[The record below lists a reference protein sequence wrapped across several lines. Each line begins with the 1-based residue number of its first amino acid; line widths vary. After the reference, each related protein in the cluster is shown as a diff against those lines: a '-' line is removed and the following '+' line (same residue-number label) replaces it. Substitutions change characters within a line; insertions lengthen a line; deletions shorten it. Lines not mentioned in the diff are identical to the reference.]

1 MRENFILSSDKNN
14 GYPSFTDSVDLDNTD
29 FYKNKNQYNH
39 KQDYTLDVYTDTIY
53 DYVIVT
59 TVANNGNNIGVSSI
73 IVNDI
78 CDFSNNN

>member
-1 MRENFILSSDKNN
+1 MKYISYIFIFIISILIVIGLYD
-14 GYPSFTDSVDLDNTD
+14 
-29 FYKNKNQYNH
+29 YKYKTYCNP

-78 CDFSNNN
+78 CDFNNNN

>member
-1 MRENFILSSDKNN
+1 MKYFPHIFITLLLITI
-14 GYPSFTDSVDLDNTD
+14 GLVI
-29 FYKNKNQYNH
+29 YKNKTQYNH
-39 KQDYTLDVYTDTIY
+39 KDYTLDVYTDTIY

-59 TVANNGNNIGVSSI
+59 TVANNGNNISISSI

>member
-1 MRENFILSSDKNN
+1 MKYFPHIFIICLLIVIGLAIYKDK
-14 GYPSFTDSVDLDNTD
+14 T
-29 FYKNKNQYNH
+29 QYNN
-39 KQDYTLDVYTDTIY
+39 KQNYTLDVYTDTIY

-78 CDFSNNN
+78 YDFNNNN

>member
-1 MRENFILSSDKNN
+1 MRSS
-14 GYPSFTDSVDLDNTD
+14 TT
-29 FYKNKNQYNH
+29 

-59 TVANNGNNIGVSSI
+59 TVVNNGNNIGVSSI

>member
-1 MRENFILSSDKNN
+1 MAIGLAIYKDK
-14 GYPSFTDSVDLDNTD
+14 T
-29 FYKNKNQYNH
+29 QYNH
-39 KQDYTLDVYTDTIY
+39 QQDYTLDVYTDTIY
-53 DYVIVT
+53 DYIIVT

>member
-1 MRENFILSSDKNN
+1 MKYFPYIFIICLLIVIGLAIYKDKTRYNN
-14 GYPSFTDSVDLDNTD
+14 
-29 FYKNKNQYNH
+29 

>member
-1 MRENFILSSDKNN
+1 MKLISYIFISIIIGLAILTGLVIHN
-14 GYPSFTDSVDLDNTD
+14 GITYA
-29 FYKNKNQYNH
+29 NH
-39 KQDYTLDVYTDTIY
+39 KKDYTLDVYTDIIY

>member
-1 MRENFILSSDKNN
+1 MKYIPHIFIICLLIVIGLAIYKDK
-14 GYPSFTDSVDLDNTD
+14 T
-29 FYKNKNQYNH
+29 QYNH
-39 KQDYTLDVYTDTIY
+39 KDYTLDVYTDTIY

-78 CDFSNNN
+78 SDFSNNN

>member
-1 MRENFILSSDKNN
+1 MKLISYIFMSIIIGLAIVTGLVIHN
-14 GYPSFTDSVDLDNTD
+14 GITYA
-29 FYKNKNQYNH
+29 NH
-39 KQDYTLDVYTDTIY
+39 KKDYTLDVYTDTIY

>member
-1 MRENFILSSDKNN
+1 MKYFPYIIITCLLILIGLIVYS
-14 GYPSFTDSVDLDNTD
+14 
-29 FYKNKNQYNH
+29 NKIQYNNN

-59 TVANNGNNIGVSSI
+59 TVANNGNNIGVNSI

>member
-1 MRENFILSSDKNN
+1 MKYFLISAISLFAIIGLAVYNDKIYYN
-14 GYPSFTDSVDLDNTD
+14 
-29 FYKNKNQYNH
+29 NH

-59 TVANNGNNIGVSSI
+59 TVANNGNNIGISSI

>member
-1 MRENFILSSDKNN
+1 MAIGLAIYKDK
-14 GYPSFTDSVDLDNTD
+14 T
-29 FYKNKNQYNH
+29 QYNH
-39 KQDYTLDVYTDTIY
+39 KQDYTLGIYTDTIY

-59 TVANNGNNIGVSSI
+59 TVANNDNNISISSI

>member
-1 MRENFILSSDKNN
+1 MKYLPYIFIICLLIVI
-14 GYPSFTDSVDLDNTD
+14 GLAV
-29 FYKNKNQYNH
+29 YKNKTQYNH
-39 KQDYTLDVYTDTIY
+39 KDYTLDVYTDTIY

>member
-1 MRENFILSSDKNN
+1 MAIGLAIYKDK
-14 GYPSFTDSVDLDNTD
+14 T
-29 FYKNKNQYNH
+29 KYNH
-39 KQDYTLDVYTDTIY
+39 KQDYTLDIYTDTIY

-78 CDFSNNN
+78 SDFNNNN

>member
-1 MRENFILSSDKNN
+1 MKYFLYICIISLLIAA
-14 GYPSFTDSVDLDNTD
+14 GVTI
-29 FYKNKNQYNH
+29 YKYKTYYNH

>member
-1 MRENFILSSDKNN
+1 MKYILYICIISLLIAAGLAIYN
-14 GYPSFTDSVDLDNTD
+14 GISYCNP
-29 FYKNKNQYNH
+29 

-53 DYVIVT
+53 DYVIIT

-78 CDFSNNN
+78 SDFSNNN

>member
-1 MRENFILSSDKNN
+1 MKYFPHIFITLLLITIGLVIYKDK
-14 GYPSFTDSVDLDNTD
+14 THC
-29 FYKNKNQYNH
+29 NH

-53 DYVIVT
+53 DYIIVT

-78 CDFSNNN
+78 CNFSNNN

>member
-1 MRENFILSSDKNN
+1 MKYLPYIFIICLLIVI
-14 GYPSFTDSVDLDNTD
+14 GLAI
-29 FYKNKNQYNH
+29 YKNKTQYNH
-39 KQDYTLDVYTDTIY
+39 KDYTLDVYTDTIY

-59 TVANNGNNIGVSSI
+59 TIANNGNNIGVSSI

>member
-1 MRENFILSSDKNN
+1 MAIGLAIYKDK
-14 GYPSFTDSVDLDNTD
+14 T
-29 FYKNKNQYNH
+29 QHNH

-78 CDFSNNN
+78 CDFSNND